1 MGGSFI
7 SIRCYLYGELL
18 HGGLQRGL
26 VAGEV
31 GGHGVV
37 EEEQLALHHLHQSET
52 RMWSRD
58 RQQPISSH
66 LDAVLVEELELDLHV
81 RPQLLELCPLHQE
94 ARLRVRQLGR
104 AGRHP
109 GRRVAVVLRSNE
121 NVRYLHFRLYDICIS
136 FVFLHLEVG
145 AISVVLDPGD
155 LVLLDGHHGVLH
167 GLVDDGVDG
176 ADEEVEAGEQLV
188 AGLGEGALGL
198 RVAEELLVQL
208 RRLVRQ
214 VREAVAQGA
223 LLTLRWHYVT
233 LQLIFLQHVKTLESS
248 MDKIH
253 PMQ

>member
-1 MGGSFI
+1 M
-7 SIRCYLYGELL
+7 
-18 HGGLQRGL
+18 
-26 VAGEV
+26 
-31 GGHGVV
+31 
-37 EEEQLALHHLHQSET
+37 T
-52 RMWSRD
+52 RR
-58 RQQPISSH
+58 QPISDH

-81 RPQLLELCPLHQE
+81 RPQLLELGPLHQE

-109 GRRVAVVLRSNE
+109 GRRVAVVLRSNA
-121 NVRYLHFRLYDICIS
+121 NVRYLYFRLYDVCIS

-145 AISVVLDPGD
+145 AVSVVLDPGD

-223 LLTLRWHYVT
+223 LDNTTLHGHYIT

>member
-1 MGGSFI
+1 MI
-7 SIRCYLYGELL
+7 Y
-18 HGGLQRGL
+18 
-26 VAGEV
+26 
-31 GGHGVV
+31 
-37 EEEQLALHHLHQSET
+37 
-52 RMWSRD
+52 
-58 RQQPISSH
+58 
-66 LDAVLVEELELDLHV
+66 LHV
-81 RPQLLELCPLHQE
+81 
-94 ARLRVRQLGR
+94 
-104 AGRHP
+104 
-109 GRRVAVVLRSNE
+109 
-121 NVRYLHFRLYDICIS
+121 CIS
-136 FVFLHLEVG
+136 FVFLHLEVS
-145 AISVVLDPGD
+145 AVSVVLDSGD

-223 LLTLRWHYVT
+223 LYSTLHGHYIT

>member
-1 MGGSFI
+1 MGNSF
-7 SIRCYLYGELL
+7 IRCYLYGELL

-176 ADEEVEAGEQLV
+176 ADEEVEAGEQLLPV
-188 AGLGEGALGL
+188 LGQVPLRL
-198 RVAEELLVQL
+198 RVEEELL
-208 RRLVRQ
+208 
-214 VREAVAQGA
+214 
-223 LLTLRWHYVT
+223 
-233 LQLIFLQHVKTLESS
+233 LQLGGLVSKVGETLAKGILNQDKMYLLKAYPDTSS
-248 MDKIH
+248 LHQPYTH
-253 PMQ
+253 PF